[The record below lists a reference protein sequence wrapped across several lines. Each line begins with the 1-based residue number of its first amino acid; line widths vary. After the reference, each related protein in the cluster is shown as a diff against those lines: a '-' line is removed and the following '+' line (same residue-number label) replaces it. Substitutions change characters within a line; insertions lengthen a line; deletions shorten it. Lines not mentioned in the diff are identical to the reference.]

1 MNTLLKL
8 LLSIKSEQE
17 ARDFLESMFS
27 PEEIETFE
35 KRLEIVKLLLK
46 NKSHREISKKL
57 NVGIATVTRGAKELR
72 INHFKFLTKKSNE

>member
-8 LLSIKSEQE
+8 LLTIKSEQE

-46 NKSHREISKKL
+46 NKSHREISSKL

-72 INHFKFLTKKSNE
+72 INHFKFLTKKSDE

>member
-8 LLSIKSEQE
+8 LQNIKSEQE

-35 KRLEIVKLLLK
+35 KRVKIINMLLK
-46 NKSHREISKKL
+46 DKSHRDISTKL
-57 NVGIATVTRGAKELR
+57 NVGIATVTRGAKELKLG
-72 INHFKFLTKKSNE
+72 HFKFLTEKSK